1 MENKTTTQTPQV
13 QKPQKRPDDT
23 GHVSVDGF
31 VKIFDPKTH
40 KVFVEQKA

>member
-1 MENKTTTQTPQV
+1 MENKTTNQTPQV

-23 GHVSVDGF
+23 SKVTVDGF
-31 VKIFDPKTH
+31 VKIFDPKTR